1 MNKAQTVR
9 TTNKF
14 MTSLMKYIILGLGCI
29 VMLVPMIWMIST
41 AFKPLDQVFAIP
53 IQWIPREFHFE
64 NFTLPFQ
71 QRPFFRY
78 FINSGIVAVV
88 VTFTNLF
95 FSSLAAFGLAK
106 YNFPGRKIIF
116 ILILSVM
123 MLPIEVRVVPL
134 FLLVRALGLVDTYL
148 GLIVPASITAFGV
161 FIMHQF
167 LVTLPTEYIE
177 AGRIDGLSEFGIFLK
192 IVLPLSK
199 PALSA
204 LTIFVFLDSWNDY
217 FWPLV
222 ATSTDSIRTL
232 PLGLALFENIYFTQY
247 NQVMAVSLL
256 VTLPVLIVFLIM
268 QKRFIEGMVMSGIK
282 G

>member
-1 MNKAQTVR
+1 MKQAQPVRVANKVLTI
-9 TTNKF
+9 
-14 MTSLMKYIILGLGCI
+14 MKYAVLGLGCVI
-29 VMLVPMIWMIST
+29 MIMPVIWMLST
-41 AFKPLDQVFAIP
+41 AFKPLNQVFAIP
-53 IQWIPREFHFE
+53 IQWIPREFHVE
-64 NFTLPFQ
+64 NFLLPFQ
-71 QRPFFRY
+71 QRPFLRY
-78 FINSGIVAVV
+78 FINSGIVAVT
-88 VTFTNLF
+88 VTVINLF
-95 FSSLAAFGLAK
+95 FSSLAAFGLSK

-134 FLLVRALGLVDTYL
+134 FLLVRSLGLVDTYL

-161 FIMHQF
+161 FIMHQYF
-167 LVTLPTEYIE
+167 VTLPTEYIE
-177 AGRIDGLSEFGIFLK
+177 AGRIDGLSEFGIFSR

-204 LTIFVFLDSWNDY
+204 LTIFVFMDSWNDY

-222 ATSTDSIRTL
+222 AISTDSIRTL
-232 PLGLALFENIYFTQY
+232 PLGLAMFENIYFTQY

-256 VTLPVLIVFLIM
+256 VTLPVLILFLIM
-268 QKRFIEGMVMSGIK
+268 QKRFIEGMVMSGLK

>member
-1 MNKAQTVR
+1 MNNAKTVKTVNR
-9 TTNKF
+9 I
-14 MTSLMKYIILGLGCI
+14 MVLIKYIVLGLGSI
-29 VMLVPMIWMIST
+29 IMLLPVIWMLST

-53 IQWIPREFHFE
+53 IQWMPRELHFE
-64 NFTLPFQ
+64 NFVLPFQ

-78 FINSGIVAVV
+78 FINSGIVAVA
-88 VTFTNLF
+88 VTVTNLF

-106 YNFPGRKIIF
+106 YNFPGRKVIF

-123 MLPIEVRVVPL
+123 MLPIEVRIVPL
-134 FLLVRALGLVDTYL
+134 FLLVRSLGLVDTYL
-148 GLIVPASITAFGV
+148 GLIVPASITAFGI

-167 LVTLPTEYIE
+167 FVMLPTEYIE
-177 AGRIDGLSEFGIFLK
+177 AGRIDGMSEFGIFSK

-204 LTIFVFLDSWNDY
+204 LTIFVFMDSWNDY

-222 ATSTDSIRTL
+222 ATSTDSVRTL
-232 PLGLALFENIYFTQY
+232 PLGIALFENIYFTQY